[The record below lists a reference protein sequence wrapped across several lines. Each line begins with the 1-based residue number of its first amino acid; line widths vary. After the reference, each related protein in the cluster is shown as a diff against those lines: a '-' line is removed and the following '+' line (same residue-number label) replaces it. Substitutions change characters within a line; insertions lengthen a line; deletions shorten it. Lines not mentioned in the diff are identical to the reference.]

1 MLKPFLPGIL
11 NICNMSANLTRFVV
25 RKYQAN
31 KMKIIGVFQCIYD
44 HYSNNFDIFA
54 YILQHHDVNFWF
66 INPIT
71 TLNTCKRTK

>member
-11 NICNMSANLTRFVV
+11 NTCNMSANLTRFVV
-25 RKYQAN
+25 RKYQTN

-54 YILQHHDVNFWF
+54 YILQHHDVNFRF
-66 INPIT
+66 VNPIT
-71 TLNTCKRTK
+71 MLNTCKRTK